1 MEIKKMKALITEILE
16 SPSSYAAGNPFEMS
30 HPLYEMHFRCK
41 GYAAACAEVE
51 FKNWASVYDEAYR
64 EAYNNQKLGQ

>member
-1 MEIKKMKALITEILE
+1 MKSLIKEILE

-51 FKNWASVYDEAYR
+51 FKNWAAVYDAAYR
-64 EAYNNQKLGQ
+64 EAYNNTKLGR

>member
-1 MEIKKMKALITEILE
+1 MSALIKEILA

-51 FKNWASVYDEAYR
+51 GAANPKAWADVYDECYR
-64 EAYNNQKLGQ
+64 EAYNNPKLGR